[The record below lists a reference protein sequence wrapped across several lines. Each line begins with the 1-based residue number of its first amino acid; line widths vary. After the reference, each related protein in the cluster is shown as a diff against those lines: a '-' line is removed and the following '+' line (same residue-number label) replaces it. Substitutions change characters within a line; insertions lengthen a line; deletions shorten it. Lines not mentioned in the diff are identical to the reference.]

1 MRLLLTLH
9 LCAAVLWVGGMA
21 FAVMVLRPSLA
32 PLEPAQRLIV
42 MEGVLTRF
50 LPLVGAAI
58 AVLVGSGVGLLWPY
72 GGLAGV
78 PAAVHAMIGLGVVMI
93 VIYAYILAA
102 LQPRLRA
109 RVRSGEWPLAGAA
122 AERIRRLIVVN
133 LVLGVLALVA
143 AAAARFA

>member
-1 MRLLLTLH
+1 MRLLLALH

-21 FAVMVLRPSLA
+21 FAVLVLRPSLA
-32 PLEPAQRLIV
+32 PLEPAQRLVV

-58 AVLVGSGVGLLWPY
+58 VVLVGSGIGLLTPY
-72 GGLAGV
+72 GGLRAAPAG
-78 PAAVHAMIGLGVVMI
+78 VHAMIGIGVVMI
-93 VIYAYILAA
+93 VVYAYIVLA

-109 RVRSGEWPLAGAA
+109 NVRSGEWRLAGAA
-122 AERIRRLIVVN
+122 AERMRKLIVAN

-143 AAAARFA
+143 AAAAHFA